1 METEK
6 YDTLMIKIV
15 VQQQLILITSQYNC
29 NLLLEG
35 WSNP

>member
-15 VQQQLILITSQYNC
+15 VQQQLILKTSQENC
-29 NLLLEG
+29 NLLQEG